1 MFTAVLYGAALGLLL
16 LSWRKSPQKTRAA
29 LKKAWKSCTGVL
41 PLFFAIL
48 LCMGFLLSFVDE
60 AVIQQVVGRE
70 SGMAGVVLSGVI
82 GSVTLIPAF
91 AAYPAAAELLR
102 VTGGYA
108 QITMLITS
116 LMMVGLVTLPLECRF
131 FGLKAAVWRNA
142 LGLAYSFA
150 LAVFMGTVFGGM

>member
-1 MFTAVLYGAALGLLL
+1 
-16 LSWRKSPQKTRAA
+16 
-29 LKKAWKSCTGVL
+29 
-41 PLFFAIL
+41 
-48 LCMGFLLSFVDE
+48 MGFLLSFVDE
-60 AVIQQVVGRE
+60 TVIRQVVGRE
-70 SGMAGVVLSGVI
+70 SGLAGIALSGLV
-82 GSVTLIPAF
+82 GSFTLIPAF

-131 FGLKAAVWRNA
+131 FGVRAAVWRNA

-150 LAVFMGTVFGGM
+150 LALFMGALFGGVR